1 MANNSSRI
9 VTGLGVPNTQSLT
22 GTGSPLGAVSASVGA
37 IYTDLTDGSLY
48 TKTSGTNTTTGWVAG
63 ASAPTVVSISASATA
78 SAWNQIILVDATS
91 GVVTVTLPTAA
102 SNGGKS
108 IEVKKID
115 SSTNA
120 VIVDANAAETIDG
133 ALTQTISLQYNN
145 ARFISN
151 GTNVIMESVSN
162 GVVSEYGGVTL
173 ASQVFSTNTFADS
186 TNGVYSLPSAGTW
199 LLTYDLFT
207 DGTGTNSSSQVA
219 ITDSS
224 NNIVAGSERARG
236 GGVTTAQVLTASVI
250 VTTTGAATYKLRG
263 KNGAGT
269 TFTLINTAGT
279 GAGNITWQ
287 KISGYLP
294 VSGQTVDFVSVS
306 RSADVSVTA
315 NTAAPFNVIDAGN
328 IPMTNGVFTLT
339 AGKTYK
345 LEGSVRILP
354 SSATE
359 SFSFQ
364 WRDITNNVLIGNA
377 GITRNGAAGA
387 ASNSEQSTAVAV
399 IAPITN
405 ITVRLEN
412 IATTETLNSASSYAY
427 IQQIGS
433 TATTVPTWQSY
444 TPTITGGTTNPTLPT
459 SSVLNASYL
468 VDGKTMFINFT
479 LSYSSQTGGA
489 NGSGSYRF
497 GLPSGYTIDTAKAI
511 IPTSTGTAADAGY
524 DGVSIGTFQV
534 SNSAAN
540 YFGKVVAITSTEVGM
555 FGTTLSGVERGLRG
569 STSGAILMNAAPT
582 AYSFTA
588 QIPIL

>member
-22 GTGSPLGAVSASVGA
+22 GTGSPLNVVSASVGA
-37 IYTDLTDGSLY
+37 IYTNLTDGSLW

-63 ASAPTVVSISASATA
+63 ASAPTVVSISVSATA
-78 SAWNQIILVDATS
+78 SNWNQIILVDATS
-91 GVVTVTLPTAA
+91 GAVTVTLPTAA

-120 VIVDANAAETIDG
+120 VIVDANGAETIDG
-133 ALTQTISLQYNN
+133 QLTQTISLQYNN

-151 GTNVIMESVSN
+151 GTNVIMESVDN
-162 GVVSEYGGVTL
+162 GVVSEKGFTAL
-173 ASQVFSTNTFADS
+173 PASVSNATNTVADI
-186 TNGVYSLPSAGTW
+186 TGLTFTLPSAGEWRLVYNIQTDQ
-199 LLTYDLFT
+199 TTT
-207 DGTGTNSSSQVA
+207 DGGIVF

-224 NNIVAGSERARG
+224 NVEVANSRKQRG
-236 GGVTTAQVLTASVI
+236 GNTTVQILNAEVF
-250 VTTTGAATYKLRG
+250 VTTTGAATYKMRFQ
-263 KNGAGT
+263 NGGGG
-269 TFTLINTAGT
+269 TFTVTQSANVDSSVL
-279 GAGNITWQ
+279 WE
-287 KISGYLP
+287 KIGGYLP
-294 VSGQTVDFVSVS
+294 IIGQTVEYVNVS

-315 NTAAPFNVIDAGN
+315 NTAVPFNVIDAGN

-339 AGKTYK
+339 VGKTYK

-364 WRDITNNVLIGNA
+364 WRNITNNVLIGNA

-399 IAPITN
+399 ISPTTN

-412 IATTETLNSASSYAY
+412 IATTETLNSSSSYAY

-433 TATTVPTWQSY
+433 TATTVPTWNSY

-468 VDGKTMFINFT
+468 VDGKTMFLNFT

-497 GLPSGYTIDTAKAI
+497 GLPAGYTIDTTKAI

-534 SNSAAN
+534 TNSAAN

-569 STSGAILMNAAPT
+569 STSGAILMNSAPT

-588 QIPIL
+588 QIPIV